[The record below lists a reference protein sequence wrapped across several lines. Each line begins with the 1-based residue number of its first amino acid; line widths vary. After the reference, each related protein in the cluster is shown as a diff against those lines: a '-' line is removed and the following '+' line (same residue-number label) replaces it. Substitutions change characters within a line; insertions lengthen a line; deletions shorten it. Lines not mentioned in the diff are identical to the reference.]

1 MPCLDDDDVLALV
14 DEGTPEARRAA
25 LLAHLDGCPACR
37 MLVAAVAR
45 TSPSVSGAKRS
56 VDEATTLPQLD
67 APVMSVSSRYPDLVA
82 GDLVDRY
89 RLDTRLGEGG
99 VGVVWSATHVELGRR
114 VAVKLLKS
122 ASREH
127 AQRFLREARISASLR
142 HPNVVEVYDLRE
154 LPGTDRPDV
163 EGMVMIMELLEGRSL
178 RTHLDQVG
186 ALALHEVGPV
196 FGPLVA
202 ALAAAH
208 DQGIV
213 HRDLKPDNVFLA
225 TVAGRVVPKI
235 LDFGLA
241 KLTFVQASLDAGVDL
256 TRSGALLGTPHY
268 MAPEQIGGARD
279 VDLRADVWS
288 LGVLLWECLAGAR
301 PFEGRGYGPI
311 FQAITT
317 LPIPSLAA
325 VRPELPAPLLALVGR
340 MLTRDR
346 VLRPTLGE
354 IERVLLALDP

>member
-1 MPCLDDDDVLALV
+1 MGCLDDDDVLALV
-14 DEGTPEARRAA
+14 DQGTPDARRAA

-45 TSPSVSGAKRS
+45 TSHSESRAA
-56 VDEATTLPQLD
+56 DEATTLPQLE

-178 RTHLDQVG
+178 RAHLDQVG
-186 ALALHEVGPV
+186 ALARHEVGPV
-196 FGPLVA
+196 FRPLCE

-208 DQGIV
+208 ALGVV

-225 TVAGRVVPKI
+225 TLDGRVVPKI

-288 LGVLLWECLAGAR
+288 LGVMLWECLAGAR

-317 LPIPSLAA
+317 LPIPSLAS
-325 VRPELPAPLLALVGR
+325 VRPDLPAPLLELVQR
-340 MLTRDR
+340 MLERER
-346 VLRPTLGE
+346 ASRPTLDQ
-354 IERVLLALDP
+354 IATVLSDLDP